1 MSRSKSLAV
10 KYLTAAVL
18 LFGVMT
24 LAGLMSAIYYIN
36 PDFLFGLVHF
46 SVAKML
52 HIDTMIIWLLMGF
65 MGAVY
70 WFLPQEFGCEPAGI
84 WAAEILFWVF
94 VAAVL
99 VVAGIFL
106 FVQWGPGTEMTLWLV
121 QQGRK
126 YVEAPRWAAIGVAL
140 VMLVFAWNVVGTA
153 LKSRRITGVM
163 EVMSV
168 NMVPLV
174 LLYLIAF
181 PKIDNMAVDLY
192 WWWWLVHL
200 WVEATWEIL
209 IGCIMALAMMKLL
222 GTSRT
227 IVEGWLYVEVS
238 LVLGTGILGL
248 GHHYFWIGTPDYW
261 LGIGGFFS
269 ALEPLPLLGM
279 VVHAVYDAGVHR
291 MKTSNRPAFYW
302 TLAEAFGNFLGG
314 GVFGFM
320 ITLPQLNLF
329 AHGTQWT
336 VSHGHFAFWGAYAC
350 GVLSVC
356 YIALQEQRRLVTVD
370 GPGWVWAFVL
380 LNGGLIGMVG
390 SLLVAGMAQA
400 FFERAI
406 GGSTLEAFIAG
417 QENPWFALGMYSRF
431 GFGLM
436 FAAGYLTLA
445 WNLFALGRREAA
457 VVVQPMPA
465 E

>member
-1 MSRSKSLAV
+1 MSRSKNLAV
-10 KYLTAAVL
+10 EYLCAAVL
-18 LFGVMT
+18 LFGAMT
-24 LAGLMSAIYYIN
+24 LAGLLSSVYYLN
-36 PDFLFGLVHF
+36 PDFLFGLMPF

-70 WFLPQEFGCEPAGI
+70 WFLPEEFGCEPAGL

-94 VAAVL
+94 VACVL
-99 VVAGIFL
+99 AVAGIFV
-106 FVQWGPGTEMTLWLV
+106 FVQWGPGAETTLWWF

-153 LKSRRITGVM
+153 IKARRITGVM
-163 EVMSV
+163 AVMSV

-181 PKIDNMAVDLY
+181 PEIDNMAVDLY
-192 WWWWLVHL
+192 WWWLVHL

-222 GTSRT
+222 GTSRR
-227 IVEGWLYVEVS
+227 IVEGWLYVEAA

-291 MKTSNRPAFYW
+291 MKTSNQPAFYW

-336 VSHGHFAFWGAYAC
+336 ASHGHFAFWGAYAC

-356 YIALQEQRRLVTVD
+356 YIALQEQRRLVTVN
-370 GPGWVWAFVL
+370 GIGWVWAFVL

-406 GGSTLEAFIAG
+406 GRSTLEAFIAG
-417 QENPWFALGMYSRF
+417 QENRWFMLGMYSRF

-436 FAAGYLTLA
+436 FAIGYLALA
-445 WNLFALGRREAA
+445 WNLFALGRRDVK
-457 VVVQPMPA
+457 VVVHPMPA